1 MAPYERWET
10 FSAEARRIWE
20 QFRNHVEPLEVTRL
34 AVRYINRLDVPSP
47 TIELKEYLATVPEI
61 AEGMPQVLQGYFMQ
75 LLLPM
80 EANHATAIINQALV
94 PPPEADTTSIMLD
107 IDLYRDRDVPQ
118 DEEGIWLAFG
128 QPREGKNQIFNAS
141 LTGKAKGLIE

>member
-1 MAPYERWET
+1 M
-10 FSAEARRIWE
+10 
-20 QFRNHVEPLEVTRL
+20 TRL